1 MKDQIVMLLMGIV
14 LALGGWNLTQTF
26 SLSTTQA
33 VLDDKVD
40 KLERSVDRL
49 TEIIATMKDLDEDIV
64 EQHDR
69 FIRLL
74 ESNNNSSS
82 NNSYSYWDNQMT
94 LNRKMEEY
102 RLIIK
107 MLQW

>member
-1 MKDQIVMLLMGIV
+1 MLLLGLLI
-14 LALGGWNLTQTF
+14 ALGGWTMTQTF

-40 KLERSVDRL
+40 KLENQVMKL
-49 TEIIATMKDLDEDIV
+49 TEEIDKMKDLDEDIV

-74 ESNNNSSS
+74 EGNNSTQPST
-82 NNSYSYWDNQMT
+82 YSY
-94 LNRKMEEY
+94 
-102 RLIIK
+102 
-107 MLQW
+107 

>member
-1 MKDQIVMLLMGIV
+1 MKDQIVMLLLGLLI
-14 LALGGWNLTQTF
+14 ALGGWTMTQTF

-40 KLERSVDRL
+40 KLENQVGKL
-49 TEIIATMKDLDEDIV
+49 TEEIDKMKDLDEDIV

-74 ESNNNSSS
+74 EGNNSSQPS
-82 NNSYSYWDNQMT
+82 TYSY
-94 LNRKMEEY
+94 
-102 RLIIK
+102 
-107 MLQW
+107 

>member
-1 MKDQIVMLLMGIV
+1 M
-14 LALGGWNLTQTF
+14 TQTF

-40 KLERSVDRL
+40 KLENQVMKL
-49 TEIIATMKDLDEDIV
+49 TEEINKMKDLDEDIV

-74 ESNNNSSS
+74 EGNNSTQPST
-82 NNSYSYWDNQMT
+82 YSY
-94 LNRKMEEY
+94 
-102 RLIIK
+102 
-107 MLQW
+107 

>member
-1 MKDQIVMLLMGIV
+1 MKDQIVMLLLGLLI
-14 LALGGWNLTQTF
+14 ALGGWTMTQTF

-40 KLERSVDRL
+40 KLENQVMKL
-49 TEIIATMKDLDEDIV
+49 TDQIDEMKDLDEDIV

-74 ESNNNSSS
+74 EGNNTSQPST
-82 NNSYSYWDNQMT
+82 YSY
-94 LNRKMEEY
+94 
-102 RLIIK
+102 
-107 MLQW
+107 

>member
-1 MKDQIVMLLMGIV
+1 VKDQIVMLLLGLLI
-14 LALGGWNLTQTF
+14 ALGGWTMTQTF

-40 KLERSVDRL
+40 KLENQVMKL
-49 TEIIATMKDLDEDIV
+49 TEEINKMKDLDEDIV

-74 ESNNNSSS
+74 EGNNSTQPST
-82 NNSYSYWDNQMT
+82 YSY
-94 LNRKMEEY
+94 
-102 RLIIK
+102 
-107 MLQW
+107 

>member
-1 MKDQIVMLLMGIV
+1 MKDQIVMLLLGLLI
-14 LALGGWNLTQTF
+14 ALGGWTMTQTF

-40 KLERSVDRL
+40 KLENQVMKL
-49 TEIIATMKDLDEDIV
+49 TDQIDEMKDLDEDIV

-74 ESNNNSSS
+74 EGNNSSQPS
-82 NNSYSYWDNQMT
+82 TYSY
-94 LNRKMEEY
+94 
-102 RLIIK
+102 
-107 MLQW
+107 

>member
-1 MKDQIVMLLMGIV
+1 MLLLGLLI
-14 LALGGWNLTQTF
+14 ALGGWTMTQTF

-40 KLERSVDRL
+40 KLENQVEKLID
-49 TEIIATMKDLDEDIV
+49 EIDGMKDLDEDIV

-74 ESNNNSSS
+74 EDNNSSTQPS
-82 NNSYSYWDNQMT
+82 TYSY
-94 LNRKMEEY
+94 
-102 RLIIK
+102 
-107 MLQW
+107 